1 MVATIIAIAAGY
13 KESRRIFSAN
23 VHTICGGGMVMARSL
38 NALDWVIIAALVIIA
53 AVLIYLLRPLVIVI
67 AIIAVGYLIYR
78 WYTGRRLVR
87 VS

>member
-1 MVATIIAIAAGY
+1 
-13 KESRRIFSAN
+13 
-23 VHTICGGGMVMARSL
+23 MVMARPL
-38 NALDWVIIAALVIIA
+38 NTLDWVVIAALVILA

-67 AIIAVGYLIYR
+67 AIAAVGYLIYR